1 MSCSVATSTTILPE
15 MKASF
20 SDNTSGTVTYSQG
33 SSTDPYVIGI
43 AKTYDFTHNFTGL
56 TETTINASLSFSTS
70 DSRVGNVWYRW
81 QVYIN
86 DSLVEDTGNVMSAT
100 YTRSI
105 ENNALSADFGG
116 KCTKVR
122 IICKMGINTGT
133 NATFPWKCS
142 YSYTVKGFGN

>member
-1 MSCSVATSTTILPE
+1 MSCSVATSTTILPGT
-15 MKASF
+15 KASF
-20 SDNTSGTVTYSQG
+20 SDNTSGTVSYAG
-33 SSTDPYVIGI
+33 GDPYVVGL

-56 TETTINASLSFSTS
+56 TETTINASLSFSSS

-86 DSLVEDTGNVMSAT
+86 DSLVEDTGNVMSAS

-105 ENNALSADFGG
+105 ENNALSADFNGT
-116 KCTKVR
+116 CTKVR
-122 IICKMGINTGT
+122 ILCKMGINTGT
-133 NATFPWKCS
+133 VATFPWDCS